1 MIFQRIK
8 TPGIAHVAYL
18 IGNKGQAAVVDPRRD
33 VNEYVT
39 LARKHK
45 LTIKY
50 SIETHRQED
59 FVMGSA
65 ELASQCGA
73 KIINGRHRTFG
84 HGDIRLDDGEEFELA
99 KGIRIVALHTPGHTP
114 ESMCYAV
121 YLDDAPDHAW
131 AVFTGDTL
139 FIGEAGRTDL
149 TDPSQTAKHAGQL
162 YDAVHSKLLP
172 LGDQTILLPAPATCT
187 GAPGE
192 LYELSVKTLAVLDE
206 VKLCTRKG
214 SVLLIVNGASHCGQT
229 YQYEPLQA
237 LYAKYKA
244 QKFEVLAFPS
254 KSFDQEKSTDQE
266 VRTFCTDQYK
276 ITFPLFTIGPVVD
289 DDAKGEKAQPVYQW
303 LRKQPGME
311 APVPWN
317 FEKFLISRDGK
328 AVKRFAYTMNPD
340 PAVDPTIENA
350 IKEELAKPCSREPG
364 EQFTPLWWSCS
375 RARSSRRDAGRAR

>member
-172 LGDQTILLPAPATCT
+172 LGDQTILLPAH
-187 GAPGE
+187 GSG
-192 LYELSVKTLAVLDE
+192 SVCGGNIAERDDSTIGLERRYNPVFVRSREEFVKGKLDE
-206 VKLCTRKG
+206 RIPRPPYFRHMEQVNSKG
-214 SVLLIVNGASHCGQT
+214 GMGPLTSASAVRVLQPKNFQAECRRGVNGN
-229 YQYEPLQA
+229 PIL
-237 LYAKYKA
+237 
-244 QKFEVLAFPS
+244 PS
-254 KSFDQEKSTDQE
+254 LVIQIS
-266 VRTFCTDQYK
+266 
-276 ITFPLFTIGPVVD
+276 P
-289 DDAKGEKAQPVYQW
+289 
-303 LRKQPGME
+303 PG
-311 APVPWN
+311 
-317 FEKFLISRDGK
+317 
-328 AVKRFAYTMNPD
+328 
-340 PAVDPTIENA
+340 
-350 IKEELAKPCSREPG
+350 
-364 EQFTPLWWSCS
+364 
-375 RARSSRRDAGRAR
+375 

>member
-1 MIFQRIK
+1 MR
-8 TPGIAHVAYL
+8 
-18 IGNKGQAAVVDPRRD
+18 AAGFLSLSPRLPRLGP
-33 VNEYVT
+33 VLAVST
-39 LARKHK
+39 LA
-45 LTIKY
+45 
-50 SIETHRQED
+50 
-59 FVMGSA
+59 F
-65 ELASQCGA
+65 
-73 KIINGRHRTFG
+73 
-84 HGDIRLDDGEEFELA
+84 
-99 KGIRIVALHTPGHTP
+99 ALGCT
-114 ESMCYAV
+114 A
-121 YLDDAPDHAW
+121 DAPPSGSEKTAP
-131 AVFTGDTL
+131 AATGRPAPPNTGP
-139 FIGEAGRTDL
+139 IEEEEE
-149 TDPSQTAKHAGQL
+149 Q
-162 YDAVHSKLLP
+162 
-172 LGDQTILLPAPATCT
+172 PAPATCT

-266 VRTFCTDQYK
+266 VSTFCTDQYK

-350 IKEELAKPCSREPG
+350 IKEELAKP
-364 EQFTPLWWSCS
+364 
-375 RARSSRRDAGRAR
+375 

>member
-1 MIFQRIK
+1 MHQPTGSRQ
-8 TPGIAHVAYL
+8 AVAL
-18 IGNKGQAAVVDPRRD
+18 GALRRYGSGFAL
-33 VNEYVT
+33 EVT
-39 LARKHK
+39 LFRATLNHMRAGIPSS
-45 LTIKY
+45 LLGPVVAVST
-50 SIETHRQED
+50 
-59 FVMGSA
+59 
-65 ELASQCGA
+65 LA
-73 KIINGRHRTFG
+73 FG
-84 HGDIRLDDGEEFELA
+84 LGCTA
-99 KGIRIVALHTPGHTP
+99 
-114 ESMCYAV
+114 
-121 YLDDAPDHAW
+121 DAPSSGSEETVPTA
-131 AVFTGDTL
+131 TGRPAPPDTGP
-139 FIGEAGRTDL
+139 IEEEEE
-149 TDPSQTAKHAGQL
+149 P
-162 YDAVHSKLLP
+162 
-172 LGDQTILLPAPATCT
+172 PAPATCT

-254 KSFDQEKSTDQE
+254 KSFDQEKSTDEE
-266 VRTFCTDQYK
+266 VSTFCTDQYK

-303 LRKQPGME
+303 LRKQPQME

-350 IKEELAKPCSREPG
+350 IKEELAKP
-364 EQFTPLWWSCS
+364 
-375 RARSSRRDAGRAR
+375 